1 MKLLVYY
8 NANLHRFDV
17 IYYTKRIR
25 HRKSSDVDKYNRIF
39 IQEIVLSSTEKW
51 LEMY

>member
-8 NANLHRFDV
+8 NANYRCFDV

-39 IQEIVLSSTEKW
+39 IQEICLQDVEKW